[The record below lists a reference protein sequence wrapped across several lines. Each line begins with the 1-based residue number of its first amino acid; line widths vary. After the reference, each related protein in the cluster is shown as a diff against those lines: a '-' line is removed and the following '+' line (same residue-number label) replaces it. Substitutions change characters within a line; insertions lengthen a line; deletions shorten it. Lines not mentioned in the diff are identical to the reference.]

1 MSARL
6 HHRRLLLI
14 KRHNHHQRTNL
25 NLILTLMK
33 AFTILTALLVCIL
46 AITSCNTLQRD
57 DAKDTLKAISI
68 QIAEAATKAGAE
80 VALKAAEDKLDKL
93 KAEPVPASPIAAAL
107 RASAIE
113 EAEKL
118 VSQAREKVNA
128 FRFSD
133 RGIK

>member
-1 MSARL
+1 MSTRL

-14 KRHNHHQRTNL
+14 KRHHHHQRT

-33 AFTILTALLVCIL
+33 AFTLLTALLVFIL
-46 AITSCNTLQRD
+46 AITSCDTLQRD
-57 DAKDTLKAISI
+57 AAKDTLKAISI

-93 KAEPVPASPIAAAL
+93 KAEPVPTSPIAAAL

-128 FRFSD
+128 FHFSD
-133 RGIK
+133 LGIK

>member
-25 NLILTLMK
+25 ILTLMK
-33 AFTILTALLVCIL
+33 AFTLLTALLVFIL
-46 AITSCNTLQRD
+46 AITSCDTLQRD
-57 DAKDTLKAISI
+57 AAKDTLKAISI

-93 KAEPVPASPIAAAL
+93 KAEPVPENPLAAAA
-107 RASAIE
+107 RTAAIQQ
-113 EAEKL
+113 AWSL
-118 VSQAREKVNA
+118 VAQARKRVA
-128 FRFSD
+128 DFHFSD
-133 RGIK
+133 LK

>member
-14 KRHNHHQRTNL
+14 KRHHHHQRTNH
-25 NLILTLMK
+25 ILTAMK
-33 AFTILTALLVCIL
+33 AFVILTALLVCIL
-46 AITSCNTLQRD
+46 AVTSCNTLQRD
-57 DAKDTLKAISI
+57 AVKDTLKAISI

-93 KAEPVPASPIAAAL
+93 KAEPVPSSPIAAAL

-118 VSQAREKVNA
+118 VKTGREKVNA

-133 RGIK
+133 LGIK

>member
-14 KRHNHHQRTNL
+14 KRHHHHQRT

-33 AFTILTALLVCIL
+33 ACTLLTALLVFIL
-46 AITSCNTLQRD
+46 AVTSCDTLQRD
-57 DAKDTLKAISI
+57 AATNTLKAISI

-93 KAEPVPASPIAAAL
+93 KAEPVPSSPMAAAL
-107 RASAIE
+107 RVSAIE
-113 EAEKL
+113 EAETL
-118 VSQAREKVNA
+118 VKAAREKVNA

-133 RGIK
+133 IGIK